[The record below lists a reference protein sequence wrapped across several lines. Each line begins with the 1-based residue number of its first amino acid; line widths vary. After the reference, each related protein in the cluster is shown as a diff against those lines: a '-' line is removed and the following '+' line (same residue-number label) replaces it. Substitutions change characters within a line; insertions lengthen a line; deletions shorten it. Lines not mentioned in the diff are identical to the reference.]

1 MKERSATSFGVV
13 DPDPDPGGGGVVL
26 SIRDVATRCGVGLC
40 STEEGSVL
48 FRAPFV
54 SVPDGPDADPAAFS
68 DPRAD
73 PTASFATRAAN
84 IAFTDV
90 VDADEDAAI
99 SAAASAALARARSRA
114 RAASSSSS
122 AAAASATDST
132 GVRSAPGFVSGS
144 VCSEFAARVRS
155 LRLADAATAV
165 SASMNVSFISF
176 ENGRLFA
183 ASFSV
188 RRASVTS
195 SGGGGGHASG
205 ASPENSVPETPEPI
219 PGSAAFG
226 GGAATSA
233 SACRVCSS
241 SNIRPIASE
250 STVSPGRCSALG
262 GANVIFASTP
272 LGVCGGAEIGP
283 GMGPGICPGIGPGAE
298 TGDGPGAI
306 HPGPG
311 ATPGPSP
318 SAVPAHADSAW
329 SRASASTST
338 RFGSRSA
345 GGASIA
351 ASGSTIK

>member
-1 MKERSATSFGVV
+1 M
-13 DPDPDPGGGGVVL
+13 VL
-26 SIRDVATRCGVGLC
+26 SIRDVATRCGVGLG

-219 PGSAAFG
+219 PRVDGVRGRRGDERLRLSRLLLLEHPPDRVRVYGQSRQVLRARRRECDLRVDAA
-226 GGAATSA
+226 
-233 SACRVCSS
+233 R
-241 SNIRPIASE
+241 RLRR
-250 STVSPGRCSALG
+250 GRDW
-262 GANVIFASTP
+262 P
-272 LGVCGGAEIGP
+272 R
-283 GMGPGICPGIGPGAE
+283 
-298 TGDGPGAI
+298 DGPRDLPRDWPRG
-306 HPGPG
+306 
-311 ATPGPSP
+311 
-318 SAVPAHADSAW
+318 
-329 SRASASTST
+329 
-338 RFGSRSA
+338 
-345 GGASIA
+345 
-351 ASGSTIK
+351 